1 MATKNS
7 DVKLLYSDTLN
18 IEQNCNFD
26 RRYKLILTNVVDS
39 ITSETCITYVEIRT
53 SFGLVCFLFGVD
65 LLNQVKNCALD
76 CNLYSKI
83 LYPTYCI

>member
-26 RRYKLILTNVVDS
+26 RRYKLILTNVV
-39 ITSETCITYVEIRT
+39 
-53 SFGLVCFLFGVD
+53 
-65 LLNQVKNCALD
+65 
-76 CNLYSKI
+76 LYHF
-83 LYPTYCI
+83 